1 MEEWKK
7 VLLQNQDQ
15 RKNLVARGHTGY
27 PGGYDRGGKTGEGM
41 EELEE
46 RRQGGIGEEFGH
58 WVRFDGGCGRAE

>member
-27 PGGYDRGGKTGEGM
+27 PGGCDREGKTGEGM

-46 RRQGGIGEEFGH
+46 RR
-58 WVRFDGGCGRAE
+58 